1 MYIHIYYFLDQPKL
15 VSLLLEKK
23 KKIKKRNESFV
34 DKVGTN
40 DPLAVI
46 RFKYDA

>member
-23 KKIKKRNESFV
+23 KKLKRETRASWT
-34 DKVGTN
+34 KLGRMTHS
-40 DPLAVI
+40 
-46 RFKYDA
+46 R